1 MDAHTCSA
9 VDWSRIHLSDQKLK
23 QAWERAWAHLTAIRV
38 RHSHAPSYQQGYFMW
53 ILFRTDECQQIHYPL
68 SELPRGEGEMGR
80 DTDGST
86 DRTLVS
92 CDTLV
97 NCHFLSFMNYSH
109 YIFSSLHTRDL
120 LHHLHT
126 QTHTHRNIHI
136 HMCGTVKKHISLFFS
151 PIQ

>member
-1 MDAHTCSA
+1 
-9 VDWSRIHLSDQKLK
+9 
-23 QAWERAWAHLTAIRV
+23 
-38 RHSHAPSYQQGYFMW
+38 
-53 ILFRTDECQQIHYPL
+53 
-68 SELPRGEGEMGR
+68 MGR

-136 HMCGTVKKHISLFFS
+136 HMCGTVKKHISLFFFPNTIVQYKQKAPTPQGYAFLCLCFCVVLDFTVPCGYQFAQFS
-151 PIQ
+151 GCAQIILGIQPPQSIQKCTCLDSSQPEAGAAVCNAG